1 MSNEIITQ
9 ENKLPCGYT
18 QDQIDLITKTV
29 APGLTKEELFLFL
42 HVCHKTGLD
51 ALCRQ
56 AYAIKRGGRMCIQT
70 GIDGLRLIAE
80 RTGCYAPGKE
90 TEFLYDEKGAL
101 VAARVHIKKM
111 TKDGTWH
118 EMANTAFMQ
127 EYSTG
132 QNLWKTL
139 PRVMLAKVSEA
150 ALLRRAFAADLSGL
164 YVAEEMEQAD
174 IVEVKIDK
182 DPAIDESTY
191 SMLDAYLNGYSDL
204 REKLKKLCGINDL
217 KKIKTSQLS
226 AVREYTRRYIAE
238 MKTREAIVQ
247 QAVAQTQEEAYNES

>member
-1 MSNEIITQ
+1 MVLGMRWPT
-9 ENKLPCGYT
+9 L
-18 QDQIDLITKTV
+18 
-29 APGLTKEELFLFL
+29 
-42 HVCHKTGLD
+42 
-51 ALCRQ
+51 
-56 AYAIKRGGRMCIQT
+56 
-70 GIDGLRLIAE
+70 
-80 RTGCYAPGKE
+80 
-90 TEFLYDEKGAL
+90 
-101 VAARVHIKKM
+101 
-111 TKDGTWH
+111 
-118 EMANTAFMQ
+118 
-127 EYSTG
+127 
-132 QNLWKTL
+132 L